1 MENNKRYDNHLE
13 LLGWAIGGK
22 WGIERYL
29 YTLHRITGVGILL
42 FFVIHIFASSGRVF
56 GPESWKVT
64 MIVLQNP
71 VFKIGEAFVFIGF
84 AFHALNGIRLILI
97 ELGFMVGK
105 PEQPVYPYQSS
116 LDVQRSLRIA
126 VMVIAGIIIVVGGI
140 DIFFLA

>member
-1 MENNKRYDNHLE
+1 MEKKRYDNHLE
-13 LLGWAIGGK
+13 LWGWLGGGK

-42 FFVIHIFASSGRVF
+42 FFTIHIFESSTRIF
-56 GPESWKVT
+56 GMKTWDIIMKGMEFPLFT
-64 MIVLQNP
+64 
-71 VFKIGEAFVFIGF
+71 IGEVLVFTAF

-116 LDVQRSLRIA
+116 LDVQRPMM
-126 VMVIAGIIIVVGGI
+126 MVIMVIVCVLVLAGGI
-140 DIFFLA
+140 DILFLHK

>member
-1 MENNKRYDNHLE
+1 MENNKKYDNHLE
-13 LLGWAIGGK
+13 LLGWAVGGK

>member
-13 LLGWAIGGK
+13 LLGWAVGGK

-42 FFVIHIFASSGRVF
+42 FFIIHIFASSGRVF
-56 GPESWKVT
+56 GPESWKIT

-71 VFKIGEAFVFIGF
+71 ILKIGEAFVFIGF

-116 LDVQRSLRIA
+116 LDVQRSLRTVVMIIA
-126 VMVIAGIIIVVGGI
+126 AILIVVGGI